1 MQAIAQPPKQPSPQ
15 PLTFCCSQVEP
26 EGGLSVQE
34 EEEEEEAEAEA
45 EAPACSTSPRATV
58 GVPLL
63 VSQSWAGRSAPAWG
77 GVRAEGRG
85 ERRAAREGLCRHVPF
100 RVVPQPLPAAPVFH
114 PPTSNPPTNHPQPS
128 TPPSLTLLLAAV
140 VEAHDHGLGG
150 KVGGRVE
157 GVAAVAQGA
166 GLLRGGHAG
175 GAVGGGV
182 GGGVGAGHA
191 AELDGGH
198 ALGHLRQLLKRP
210 AEVVREEGVVEGER
224 VRGMVMLRK

>member
-1 MQAIAQPPKQPSPQ
+1 
-15 PLTFCCSQVEP
+15 
-26 EGGLSVQE
+26 LSVQE
-34 EEEEEEAEAEA
+34 EEEEEEEAEA

-63 VSQSWAGRSAPAWG
+63 VSQSWAGRSAPARRKG
-77 GVRAEGRG
+77 GRADCGSGSRAGRAG
-85 ERRAAREGLCRHVPF
+85 MCRQVPF
-100 RVVPQPLPAAPVFH
+100 KAVPQPLPAAPVFH

-150 KVGGRVE
+150 EVGGRVE

-224 VRGMVMLRK
+224 AAARTSTITFCYQTNFIVNTGSIRE